1 MFNRTMHLDYYEH
14 KLTFPW
20 ENVKRNSFTLSG
32 VKIRNKAKIECIS
45 WYSPQADPNH
55 PEVQYKRVELINQY

>member
-45 WYSPQADPNH
+45 
-55 PEVQYKRVELINQY
+55 